1 MAVISPQH
9 RFAPNL
15 PSLAGLLGACV
26 LPLQAR
32 ADLRVETSW
41 QASSVLRH

>member
-9 RFAPNL
+9 RYARNL
-15 PSLAGLLGACV
+15 PRLAGLLVACV
-26 LPLQAR
+26 LPLQAP

-41 QASSVLRH
+41 